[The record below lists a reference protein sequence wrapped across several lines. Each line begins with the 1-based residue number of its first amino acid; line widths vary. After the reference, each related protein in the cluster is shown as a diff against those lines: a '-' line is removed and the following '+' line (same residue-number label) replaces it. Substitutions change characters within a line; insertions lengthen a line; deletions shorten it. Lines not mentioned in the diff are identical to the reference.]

1 MVKRSLAIYEK
12 AFGVR
17 SSQAAAGVYNVA
29 CVQALAGDR
38 TAALD
43 SLRDALG
50 RGYSGGDPWADPDL
64 LSIRSDP
71 RFKVLLMRGKKQS

>member
-43 SLRDALG
+43 SYAMPSAAAIPAGIPGQTLTSYQFAVTPG
-50 RGYSGGDPWADPDL
+50 S
-64 LSIRSDP
+64 RS
-71 RFKVLLMRGKKQS
+71 SS